1 MAERTHLHR
10 LDHPLTLPILA
21 KLLDHRSRLP
31 AGYERSNQGA
41 WIDWD
46 ALASSYLSSTELA
59 VVHIARGCAIAER
72 HGGLPRATV
81 HPVQQAV
88 DRLTGGHV
96 GARQARPG
104 PAAGPANADAQGW
117 PDAAVPEVDI

>member
-10 LDHPLTLPILA
+10 LDHPLTLRILS

-31 AGYERSNQGA
+31 AGYERSDEGA

-46 ALASSYLSSTELA
+46 ALAGSYLSSTEVA

-72 HGGLPRATV
+72 HGGLPPATV
-81 HPVQQAV
+81 HPVQQAI
-88 DRLTGGHV
+88 DRLTGRRV
-96 GARQARPG
+96 GACQGRPG
-104 PAAGPANADAQGW
+104 SAAGPANADGQGW
-117 PDAAVPEVDI
+117 PDGAVPEVDI